1 MNPRVKN
8 ALPLENFRLR
18 LTFAN
23 GEQRIFNV
31 SPYLAYPAFKRL
43 GNPAFFSL
51 AHAEHG
57 TVVWPDNIDFCPDTL
72 YMESVEEDQEGYLAG
87 FPEKTEE

>member
-1 MNPRVKN
+1 MPIISMFYGIIEGEILMNPRVKK
-8 ALPLENFRLR
+8 AYPLENFRLW

-23 GEQRIFNV
+23 GEQRIFNAL
-31 SPYLAYPAFKRL
+31 PYLVYPAFKPL
-43 GNPAFFSL
+43 ANPAFFSL

-72 YMESVEEDQEGYLAG
+72 CMECV
-87 FPEKTEE
+87 K